1 MTAIDWSLYPNF
13 SEDEFRCKC
22 GCGQADMNPT
32 FLGILQTI
40 RTIVN
45 EPLVVSSG
53 YRCPEHNNRVS
64 STGRDGPHTTGRA
77 VDLAVSHGLAH
88 KVIAAALATGI
99 TGLGVNQKGR
109 GRFLHLDDL
118 PEALGRPRPT
128 VWSY

>member
-1 MTAIDWSLYPNF
+1 MIDWSLYPNF
-13 SEDEFRCKC
+13 SEDEFRCSH
-22 GCGQADMNPT
+22 CGQADMDPA
-32 FLGILQTI
+32 FLERLQTI

-45 EPLVVSSG
+45 APLVVSSG
-53 YRCPEHNNRVS
+53 YRCPEHNDRVS

-77 VDLAVSHGLAH
+77 VDLAVSRGLAH
-88 KVIAAALATGI
+88 KVIAAALATGV

-118 PEALGRPRPT
+118 PEAPGRPRPT

>member
-1 MTAIDWSLYPNF
+1 MIDWSQYPNF
-13 SEDEFRCKC
+13 SEDEFRCRHC
-22 GCGQADMNPT
+22 GRADMDPA
-32 FLGILQTI
+32 FLERLQTI

-45 EPLVVSSG
+45 EPLIVSSG
-53 YRCPEHNNRVS
+53 YRSPEHNDRVS

-118 PEALGRPRPT
+118 PEAPGRPRPT